1 MKYIFLCVKSII
13 FILFLSTNESLAKN
27 IVDENTLK
35 MGTIY
40 QKIQRA
46 QYLKKICDY
55 FYNDKQNLN
64 LLYAESNINIFEKF
78 VPSKNNALL
87 KAYRDKK
94 QFSMFIKGLSTQQKQ
109 ILINT
114 CNVEYPKILQK
125 IKVNS
130 IEWFELVKE
139 DMKKAAEKFR
149 KIDAMKN

>member
-1 MKYIFLCVKSII
+1 M
-13 FILFLSTNESLAKN
+13 
-27 IVDENTLK
+27 
-35 MGTIY
+35 
-40 QKIQRA
+40 
-46 QYLKKICDY
+46 
-55 FYNDKQNLN
+55 N

-78 VPSKNNALL
+78 VSSKHNALL

-94 QFSMFIKGLSTQQKQ
+94 QFSIFIKGLSTQQKQ

-130 IEWFELVKE
+130 VEWFELVKE
-139 DMKKAAEKFR
+139 DMEKAAEKFR